1 MVGYLIAPWRWPW
14 RRATARVMKRL
25 IGRLPWLLLAWGIVM
40 LIALGSVLFT
50 PTAYRYTSVYHL
62 ATAQQR
68 DAPVGS
74 MALVSPARLVG
85 WLRAEVI
92 PEVTRQRLMAL
103 EETQPSFTL
112 EATAPQ
118 GSALI
123 VLSTQAARQQS
134 MDVEAW
140 HQAVLSRL
148 LSREHRL
155 AARYKRYIER
165 RLATQQ
171 VLLETLVA
179 MGPGVTGAT
188 LLSALQQRQYW
199 QLQRDT
205 WRAGHIQHV
214 AERAATPVPRDWELA
229 WRWGS
234 IVALF
239 IIGVML
245 ILPGCRRRRNGVS

>member
-1 MVGYLIAPWRWPW
+1 MAGYLIAPWHWPW
-14 RRATARVMKRL
+14 RRATVRVMKRF
-25 IGRLPWLLLAWGIVM
+25 IRRLPWLLLAWGIVM

-50 PTAYRYTSVYHL
+50 PTVYRYTSVYHL

-74 MALVSPARLVG
+74 MALVSPARLLG

-92 PEVTRQRLMAL
+92 PQVTRQRLMAL
-103 EETQPSFTL
+103 EKTQPSFTL

-123 VLSTQAARQQS
+123 VLSSKAARQQS
-134 MDVEAW
+134 MNVEAW
-140 HQAVLSRL
+140 HQETISRL
-148 LSREHRL
+148 ATREQRL

-171 VLLETLVA
+171 ALLETLVA
-179 MGPGVTGAT
+179 IGPGVTGAT
-188 LLSALQQRQYW
+188 LLSAQQQRQYW

-205 WRAGHIQHV
+205 GRAGHIQHV
-214 AERAATPVPRDWELA
+214 AERTATPVPRDWGGA

-245 ILPGCRRRRNGVS
+245 ILPGRCRRRNGVS